1 KEIKPNLGAIVE
13 FLPRQQGLVHI
24 SQIANER
31 VEDITKYLKVG
42 DKVELKLIEI
52 TPDGKFRLSLKAI
65 QSNDNGE
72 QSAHQSHH
80 NPSQSYHK
88 AEKTDKKNRD
98 KDDKLSFKKK

>member
-1 KEIKPNLGAIVE
+1 
-13 FLPRQQGLVHI
+13 LPRQQGLVHI

-65 QSNDNGE
+65 QNNDDE
-72 QSAHQSHH
+72 EHSAHQSYHK
-80 NPSQSYHK
+80 PSQPYHK
-88 AEKTDKKNRD
+88 TEKNDKKVHD
-98 KDDKLSFKKK
+98 KDEKLSFKKK